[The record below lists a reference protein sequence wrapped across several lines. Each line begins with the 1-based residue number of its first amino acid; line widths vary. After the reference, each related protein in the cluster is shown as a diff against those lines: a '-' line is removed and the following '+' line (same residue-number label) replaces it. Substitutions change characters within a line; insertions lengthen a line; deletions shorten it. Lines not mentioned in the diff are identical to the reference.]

1 MLESSGMTDPQ
12 PRRTFLVT
20 RRKLDE
26 TDALVHLTPQQ
37 AWDQVDHLRR
47 LQAEL
52 KGVPMERI
60 QRVVSRRSLGS

>member
-1 MLESSGMTDPQ
+1 MTDPQ
-12 PRRTFLVT
+12 PRPTFWVT

-26 TDALVHLTPQQ
+26 PEALVHLTPQQ
-37 AWDQVDHLRR
+37 AWDQLDPLRR